1 MVSSK
6 NANLTSSC
14 DNYITFNIFN
24 TRWRRK
30 FLFPS
35 LAAHNVFG
43 KGDKQVTPARDLAI
57 LLGKFKLN
65 EYEAGSKE
73 MNATDIILHPGWD
86 PETKTWNDDIA
97 IILFEF
103 VVELTTGIQPVVL
116 PDLQEDDD
124 DISENGFVV
133 KYFTF

>member
-1 MVSSK
+1 
-6 NANLTSSC
+6 
-14 DNYITFNIFN
+14 
-24 TRWRRK
+24 
-30 FLFPS
+30 
-35 LAAHNVFG
+35 
-43 KGDKQVTPARDLAI
+43 
-57 LLGKFKLN
+57 
-65 EYEAGSKE
+65 

-103 VVELTTGIQPVVL
+103 VVEMTTGIQPVVL

-133 KYFTF
+133 KYFIF